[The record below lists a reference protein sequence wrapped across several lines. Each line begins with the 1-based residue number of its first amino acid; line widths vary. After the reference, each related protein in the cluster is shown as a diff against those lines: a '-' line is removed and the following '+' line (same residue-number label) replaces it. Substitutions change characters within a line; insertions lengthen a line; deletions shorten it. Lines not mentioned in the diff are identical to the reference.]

1 MRAWLAASGD
11 AESGAPYLAGPKCTL
26 SWLLRNVIC
35 ARALR
40 LRAGNIARSPSPIR
54 AHRVTS
60 YLMLALNIPCLSN
73 EARSAAAVEQN
84 RAPNKATLGDAVL
97 LAGFPPVHSFSA
109 SAGRLCALRS
119 TSRPSLTSFPE
130 STVENALNTDDSAR
144 TADSMTDEQLAAA
157 CRRVHAGTYV
167 TGSNGASAARKVDRA
182 P

>member
-1 MRAWLAASGD
+1 MRAWVAASGD

-26 SWLLRNVIC
+26 SWLLRNLIC

-40 LRAGNIARSPSPIR
+40 LRDGNIARSPSPIR
-54 AHRVTS
+54 AHRVTW
-60 YLMLALNIPCLSN
+60 YLMLALSIPCLRN

-97 LAGFPPVHSFSA
+97 LASFSP
-109 SAGRLCALRS
+109 GTQLQRVLREALRGALDGS
-119 TSRPSLTSFPE
+119 PYLDLIPE

-167 TGSNGASAARKVDRA
+167 TGSNGATAARK
-182 P
+182 